1 MGETIITN
9 SKVYRDYELS
19 EKLECGIEL
28 AGSEVK
34 SLRANQGHF
43 KDSFAL
49 IEREEVLLYN
59 MHIEPYAQAS
69 YMNPPPDRKRK
80 LLLHK
85 KQIRKLS
92 AKLSQ
97 GGCTLVP
104 TKMYFNDKGKVKVE
118 IAIGKGKRQYDKRE
132 TIKKRDTDREVSRAM
147 KNFKK

>member
-9 SKVYRDYELS
+9 SKAYYDYELS

-34 SLRANQGHF
+34 SLRAAQVSF
-43 KDSFAL
+43 KDAFAL

-85 KQIRKLS
+85 KQIRKLA
-92 AKLSQ
+92 AKVSQ
-97 GGCTLVP
+97 GGCTLIP
-104 TKMYFNDKGKVKVE
+104 TKMYFNAKGKAKVE

-132 TIKKRDTDREVSRAM
+132 TIKKRSVEREMDRAM
-147 KNFKK
+147 KKYKK